1 LGKIGI
7 KLDIPKL
14 RKFENISLGFA
25 EKEVKKLTPD
35 EIDAGNEL
43 EALMASSKTATSG
56 LQNVTNNFNIGVS
69 GGGNPDEVARKT
81 AEELKKFTDRNGTL
95 ERAGIGGGGGGV
107 VVTL

>member
-1 LGKIGI
+1 MGKIGI
-7 KLDIPKL
+7 KLNIPKL
-14 RKFENISLGFA
+14 KQFENVSLGFA
-25 EKEVKKLTPD
+25 EKEVKRLTPD

-43 EALMASSKTATSG
+43 QALMASSKTASSG

-95 ERAGIGGGGGGV
+95 ERAGIAGGGGGLV
-107 VVTL
+107 VIL